1 MSRKAK
7 CPGKQNVLGTNV
19 HRAKCPGG
27 QNVLGTNV
35 HRAKCPGGQ
44 IYLVQLFERPDAL
57 GQMSGVQM
65 SGGQMSDSEMS
76 GDRTPSSSGH
86 RPSGAGSET
95 KAGL

>member
-44 IYLVQLFERPDAL
+44 IYAL
-57 GQMSGVQM
+57 GKMSGVQM